1 MSDEWREGK
10 SRPLQRR
17 RLGRHGRRR
26 SRRPRRD
33 RVDPDEGDLTAEER
47 EYRNARRLAER
58 KLRLAGDAIKLA
70 LIGAVLLL
78 FVRIVGIIVLVCG
91 GALLLREFYR
101 LVVEPRLREKFVEG
115 EVQNQVQAT
124 LSEERQALEGQ
135 HARSM
140 EQLSA
145 SIAHEIRNPITAAK
159 SLVQQMGED
168 VSTGE
173 NVEYAKIALEE
184 LDRVERSVSHLLRF
198 ARDEEMRMAELR
210 MADVIDSALE
220 TFRDRIERAGIR
232 LERRIDSEGA
242 IRGDA
247 EQLRRILINLVGN
260 AIDALE
266 ESTAPDPRIEVEMG
280 ENLAGSEVWVRVGD
294 NGPGLDA
301 DTRAKIFSPFYTSK
315 ASGTGL
321 GLSICKKL
329 VDAHGGSIEV
339 ESESGRGAGFLITL
353 PKQRRRWE
361 GQS

>member
-1 MSDEWREGK
+1 MREDEYR
-10 SRPLQRR
+10 SVRR
-17 RLGRHGRRR
+17 RRSGRHWRRR
-26 SRRPRRD
+26 SRRARREE
-33 RVDPDEGDLTAEER
+33 VELDESDLTPEER

-70 LIGAVLLL
+70 ILAGVLLL
-78 FVRIVGIIVLVCG
+78 FVRVAGIIVLVCG

-101 LVVEPRLREKFVEG
+101 VVLEPKLHEKFVER
-115 EVQNQVQAT
+115 EVRNQVKAT
-124 LSEERQALEGQ
+124 LSEERQALEGR

-168 VSTGE
+168 VGAGE
-173 NVEYAKIALEE
+173 NVEYAKVALEE

-232 LERRIDSEGA
+232 VERRIDSEGA
-242 IRGDA
+242 ITGDV

-260 AIDALE
+260 AVDALE
-266 ESTAPDPRIEVEMG
+266 GGATPDPSIEVEMG
-280 ENLAGSEVWVRVGD
+280 ENLAGSEVWVRVRD
-294 NGPGLDA
+294 NGPGLGA
-301 DTRAKIFSPFYTSK
+301 EAHAKIFSPFYTSK
-315 ASGTGL
+315 AGGTGL

-339 ESESGRGAGFLITL
+339 ESEPGRGVGFLITL
-353 PKQRRRWE
+353 PKQRRREE